1 MLGAL
6 LAATIANNVAKNVTR
21 EVSRYAAP
29 VATAAA
35 TAAITGAVQNGMQQ
49 RAINQARE
57 VEQRKEL
64 RDLYAKLA
72 ICCYIAR
79 ADGAVTDAE
88 KRELDLIYNEIAGGY
103 ANIPEAKNEITKI
116 YNNVTPDFVF
126 VEGYMNM
133 ANPEIL
139 ASFLTLAEAISRADS
154 TVSESEDRCIYN
166 IKKYLTDRTGRNYLR
181 NVVLKDTSTDLVCPG
196 CSATMKLDKYN
207 NTLTCPYCGQ
217 TRYVEVKYT

>member
-6 LAATIANNVAKNVTR
+6 LAATIANNVAKNVSREFTR
-21 EVSRYAAP
+21 SAAP
-29 VATAAA
+29 IAAAAA
-35 TAAITGAVQNGMQQ
+35 TAAITGAVHNKMQQ
-49 RAINQARE
+49 QAYDQARA

-88 KRELDLIYNEIAGGY
+88 KRELDMIYNEISQGY
-103 ANIPEAKNEITKI
+103 ANIPEAKMEIPKI
-116 YNNVTPDFVF
+116 YDNVNPDFVF
-126 VEGYMNM
+126 VENYMNA

-139 ASFLTLAEAISRADS
+139 ASFLTLAEAISKSDS
-154 TVSESEDRCIYN
+154 NVSEAEDRCMYN
-166 IKKYLTDRTGRNYLR
+166 IKKYLTDRTGKNYLR
-181 NVVLKDTSTDLVCPG
+181 NVVLKDATTDLVCPG
-196 CSATMKLDKYN
+196 CSATMTLNKFN
-207 NTLTCPYCGQ
+207 NTLSCPYCGR